1 MDNKS
6 IRESLLELSS
16 KEKKERKMALS
27 DYLYYLGE
35 CEDKETARTDHEL
48 LGQSWIN
55 LDDLDYEPS
64 QVIDNKVKPLI
75 SKQARFMMGQP
86 PNLSFKPLDKNN
98 RESCEKLRQYIDA
111 IFNANRFWSI
121 SLKAFRLATT
131 TKRVLLRLEANP
143 NQPVRIFY
151 HSINEFNY
159 KLDPN
164 DFNKLIEV
172 TFVKQDSNTAD
183 KEQQNQ
189 LWYRYTYYYKE
200 KMCYLKKETFKGDKL
215 NTPLNIDDN
224 NTGLNKIPC
233 WLIANEQCIEN
244 VYGVSDVKD
253 LRPLQNQINRRISDI
268 SDALRFDMFGQTVIV
283 DANDDSVNKAQ
294 IAPNSLLPLVSVS
307 GKNASVKK
315 VESTFQ
321 NAEAADKF
329 LKRLEDSMYD
339 KLCFPRSE
347 QLKNI
352 PSAKTLKFVYF
363 DLMSRCSEKWH
374 DWEPPIRAL
383 IRLIIE
389 ACGKFNCYEDWNHEW
404 DTMLFNIVLK
414 KNYPIPEDEQDSKRL
429 ALEEV
434 RANVRSPRSYI
445 KEYTDDENYESCF
458 KEVLEDIEAIT
469 AAEQDQYSKGV
480 EDELND
486 NSGGGES

>member
-6 IRESLLELSS
+6 IRESLLQLSN
-16 KEKKERKMALS
+16 KEKKERKRALS

-35 CEDKETARTDHEL
+35 CENKEDAFMDHEL

-55 LDDLDYEPS
+55 FDDLDYVPS
-64 QVIDNKVKPLI
+64 QVIDNKIKPLI
-75 SKQARFMMGQP
+75 SKQARFMFGQP

-98 RESCEKLRQYIDA
+98 RETCEKLRQYIDA
-111 IFNANRFWSI
+111 IFNANRFWSN
-121 SLKAFRLATT
+121 SLKAFRLATI

-143 NQPVRIFY
+143 GKPIRIFY

-159 KLDPN
+159 ELDPN
-164 DFNKLIEV
+164 EISKLTKV
-172 TFVKQDSNTAD
+172 VFAKQDSSTAN
-183 KEQQNQ
+183 KEQQDQ
-189 LWYRYTYYYKE
+189 VWYRYTYYYKE
-200 KMCYLKKETFKGDKL
+200 ESCYIKIETFKGDNL
-215 NTPLNIDDN
+215 DNPIQIEERNTELS
-224 NTGLNKIPC
+224 KIPC
-233 WLIANEQCIEN
+233 WLIANEQCIGDS
-244 VYGVSDVKD
+244 YGVSDIKD
-253 LRPLQNQINRRISDI
+253 LRPLQDQINRRISDI
-268 SDALRFDMFGQTVIV
+268 ADALRFDMFGQTVIL
-283 DANDDSVNKAQ
+283 DATEDSVEKAK
-294 IAPNSLLPLVSVS
+294 IAPNSMLPL
-307 GKNASVKK
+307 ASLQDKKADAKK

-339 KLCFPRSE
+339 KLCFPRAE

-374 DWEPPIRAL
+374 DWEPPIRSL
-383 IRLIIE
+383 IRLIID
-389 ACGKFNCYEDWNHEW
+389 ACGKFNCYEDWNHDW
-404 DTMLFNIVLK
+404 DTILFNIVLK

-434 RANVRSPRSYI
+434 RANVRSYRSYI
-445 KEYTDDENYESCF
+445 KEYTDDENYEECF
-458 KEVLEDIEAIT
+458 KEVLEDVAAIN

-480 EDELND
+480 AEELED
-486 NSGGGES
+486 NSGGES